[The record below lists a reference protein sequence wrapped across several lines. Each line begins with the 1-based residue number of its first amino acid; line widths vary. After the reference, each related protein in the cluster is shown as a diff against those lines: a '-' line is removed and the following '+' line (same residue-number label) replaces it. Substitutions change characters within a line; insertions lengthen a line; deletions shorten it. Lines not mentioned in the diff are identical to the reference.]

1 MQTMQKLHA
10 VLSFLGFSITA
21 LAATAAQGQPFPSK
35 PIRILTTEAGG
46 GGDLVARVIGQ
57 GLSSALG
64 QPVVIDNRGLRG
76 GEIVAKAA
84 GDGHTL
90 LSYGNPLWLAP
101 FLHTHVAFDPL
112 RDFAPVTLSV
122 SSPNV
127 LVVNSSTA
135 VNSVT
140 DLIALARGKKGR
152 LNFASSGVGS
162 SNHLAAELFRS
173 MANIDLVHVPYKGAG
188 PALTALIGG
197 ETQLMFP
204 SAGSVTAHLRS
215 GKLKGLA
222 VTSNEPSALAPGLPT
237 VAASGLPG
245 YESSLV
251 LGVFAPS
258 STPVRLTNRLNQEI
272 VKVLRAPDVK
282 EKLFNTGVEVVG
294 SSPSQFATRVQT
306 EMKRL
311 GKLIRDAGIRTD

>member
-1 MQTMQKLHA
+1 MKKYHLI
-10 VLSFLGFSITA
+10 LLLLFLSIT
-21 LAATAAQGQPFPSK
+21 AQGQPFPSK

-135 VNSVT
+135 ASSVT
-140 DLIALARGKKGR
+140 ELIALARSKKRR

-162 SNHLAAELFRS
+162 SNHLAAELFRR

>member
-1 MQTMQKLHA
+1 MKKYHLI
-10 VLSFLGFSITA
+10 LLLLFLSITA
-21 LAATAAQGQPFPSK
+21 QAQPFPSK

-127 LVVNSSTA
+127 LVVHAATPA
-135 VNSVT
+135 NSVS
-140 DLIALARGKKGR
+140 DLIALARGRKNA

-162 SNHLAAELFRS
+162 SNHLAAELFRT

-222 VTSNEPSALAPGLPT
+222 VTSSEPSALAPGLPT

-258 STPVRLTNRLNQEI
+258 STPVRLITRLNHEI
-272 VKVLRAPDVK
+272 VSVLRAPEVK
-282 EKLFNTGVEVVG
+282 EKLFNTGVEVVAG
-294 SSPSQFATRVQT
+294 SPSQFATRVQT

-311 GKLIRDAGIRTD
+311 GKLIREAGIRAE

>member
-1 MQTMQKLHA
+1 MKKYHLI
-10 VLSFLGFSITA
+10 LLLLFLSIT
-21 LAATAAQGQPFPSK
+21 AQGQPFPSK

-135 VNSVT
+135 ASSVT
-140 DLIALARGKKGR
+140 ELIALARSKKGR

-162 SNHLAAELFRS
+162 SNHLAAELFRR

>member
-1 MQTMQKLHA
+1 MQKNCAILPLLCLA
-10 VLSFLGFSITA
+10 FTA
-21 LAATAAQGQPFPSK
+21 QAQPFPSK

-64 QPVVIDNRGLRG
+64 QPVIIDNRGLRG

-101 FLHTHVAFDPL
+101 FLHAHVAFDPL
-112 RDFAPVTLSV
+112 KDFAPVTLSV

-127 LVVNSSTA
+127 LVVNAATPA
-135 VNSVT
+135 NSVS
-140 DLIALARGKKGR
+140 DLIALARGRKNA

-173 MANIDLVHVPYKGAG
+173 MANINLVHVPYKGAG

-222 VTSNEPSALAPGLPT
+222 VTSSEPSALAPGLPT

-258 STPVRLTNRLNQEI
+258 STPVRLITQLNQEI
-272 VKVLRAPDVK
+272 AKVLRAPDVK
-282 EKLFNTGVEVVG
+282 EKLFNTGVEVVAG
-294 SSPSQFATRVQT
+294 SPSQFATRVQS

-311 GKLIRDAGIRTD
+311 GKLIREAGIRAE

>member
-1 MQTMQKLHA
+1 MKKYHLI
-10 VLSFLGFSITA
+10 LLLLFLSIT
-21 LAATAAQGQPFPSK
+21 AQGQPFPSK

-127 LVVNSSTA
+127 LVVKSSTA

-140 DLIALARGKKGR
+140 ELIALARGKKGR
-152 LNFASSGVGS
+152 LNFASSGIGS

>member
-1 MQTMQKLHA
+1 MQRSRA
-10 VLSFLGFSITA
+10 ALSLSGLCITA
-21 LAATAAQGQPFPSK
+21 FAAAAAHGPAFPSK

-57 GLSSALG
+57 GLTSALG
-64 QPVVIDNRGLRG
+64 QPVIIDNRGLRG
-76 GEIVAKAA
+76 AEIVAKAA

-101 FLHTHVAFDPL
+101 FLHAHVAFDPL

-127 LVVNSSTA
+127 LVVNAAMAATTVS
-135 VNSVT
+135 
-140 DLIALARGKKGR
+140 DLIALARGRKNA

-162 SNHLAAELFRS
+162 SNHLAGELFRS
-173 MANIDLVHVPYKGAG
+173 MSNITLVHVPYKGAG

-197 ETQLMFP
+197 ESQLMFP

-222 VTSNEPSALAPGLPT
+222 VTSSEPSALAPGLPT

-258 STPVRLTNRLNQEI
+258 STPVRLITQLNQEI
-272 VKVLRAPDVK
+272 VKVLRAPDIK
-282 EKLFNTGVEVVG
+282 EKLFNTGVEVVAG
-294 SSPSQFATRVQT
+294 SPSQFATRVQS

-311 GKLIRDAGIRTD
+311 GKLIREAGIRAD

>member
-1 MQTMQKLHA
+1 MQKLRA
-10 VLSFLGFSITA
+10 VLSLSGFCITA
-21 LAATAAQGQPFPSK
+21 LAATSAQGQPFPSK

-64 QPVVIDNRGLRG
+64 QPVIIDNRGLRG

-101 FLHTHVAFDPL
+101 FLHAHVAFDPL
-112 RDFAPVTLSV
+112 KDFAPVTLSV

-127 LVVNSSTA
+127 LVVNASITA
-135 VNSVT
+135 NSVS
-140 DLIALARGKKGR
+140 DLIALARGRKSA

-173 MANIDLVHVPYKGAG
+173 MANINLVHVPYKGAG

-215 GKLKGLA
+215 GRLKGLA
-222 VTSNEPSALAPGLPT
+222 VTSSEPSALAPGLPT

-258 STPVRLTNRLNQEI
+258 STPVRLITQLNQEI

-282 EKLFNTGVEVVG
+282 EKLFNTGVEVVAG
-294 SSPSQFATRVQT
+294 SPSQFATRVQS

-311 GKLIRDAGIRTD
+311 GKLIRDAGIRAE

>member
-1 MQTMQKLHA
+1 
-10 VLSFLGFSITA
+10 
-21 LAATAAQGQPFPSK
+21 
-35 PIRILTTEAGG
+35 
-46 GGDLVARVIGQ
+46 
-57 GLSSALG
+57 
-64 QPVVIDNRGLRG
+64 
-76 GEIVAKAA
+76 
-84 GDGHTL
+84 
-90 LSYGNPLWLAP
+90 
-101 FLHTHVAFDPL
+101 
-112 RDFAPVTLSV
+112 VTLSV

-135 VNSVT
+135 ASSVT
-140 DLIALARGKKGR
+140 ELIALARSKKRR

-162 SNHLAAELFRS
+162 SNHLAAELFRR